1 MHWRYS
7 ITPQN
12 PLIQPLY
19 DLGKSMKT
27 ESEVIFWHFN
37 DRQVLTTNTILYLA
51 NSNTHSKR
59 SSTLIAAV
67 KDYPISK
74 SCSVVNLYL
83 QKEEHKSVK
92 FVEYS
97 VTGILIIFITWLQR
111 SFYITHD
118 SWYAKN
124 PIKRI
129 FTRNLFISLAFPM
142 TIKHFWKV

>member
-1 MHWRYS
+1 M
-7 ITPQN
+7 
-12 PLIQPLY
+12 
-19 DLGKSMKT
+19 
-27 ESEVIFWHFN
+27 
-37 DRQVLTTNTILYLA
+37 YLA

-97 VTGILIIFITWLQR
+97 VTGILIVFITWFQR
-111 SFYITHD
+111 SFCITHD
-118 SWYAKN
+118 SWCAKN
-124 PIKRI
+124 SIKRI

-142 TIKHFWKV
+142 SIKHFLKVWGNWQRMCSLWIGIEIKLHCKFQNLFVHIYVQQLIAEKRLLKF